1 MIDDQNSKNSSTF
14 SLFSKKELEH
24 QTYINEVNLL
34 VEKYN
39 ILENENQLIGST
51 DKNFLYLIDYIN
63 SLNKNN
69 QSIPQDITTL
79 FLENIFLKEQINDF
93 LEKNLNNITKNSSID
108 FFKEITL
115 ILFILSIGTKEKIL
129 DIDFNYNYNA
139 ISNLFRFYE
148 NHLKDLH
155 KNNSTLFVLT
165 FNSYTILLKTFIQI
179 CKINSIDLQKTKNI
193 HNILEL
199 ITETINKVKF
209 SILLEKVFL
218 EKLTSIQGKYLFY
231 FSHLED
237 FDINTNNLD
246 NSIEKYFLSFEKQ
259 IAGYTIYNANIQ
271 ENDNSNFN
279 EFLILKNYSSILILK
294 LIEKL
299 KEKLKV
305 DEYFNTDN
313 FQRILRLY
321 YKTFYNGFN
330 KLEIPS
336 SIEIFEKNLL
346 NSFLYDYNIN
356 LNFNKKV
363 DHHTI
368 IEDFIIL
375 EKDFDSSNLET
386 IYNILKFS
394 PDIKDFKYYAI
405 ADILVDTNQIAND
418 YQEFYKLMIFNLIIN
433 KTQNSNKKIEIEIL
447 DRIFYYITNIEVK
460 YQFISIFTKL
470 YLDLS
475 YFYSFKM
482 IYLNKSKKLFY
493 LYLNIKKEHCIIDNY
508 LNIENSIISNIK
520 IHEPNFDQNKL
531 VKEFLI
537 AKSLELHSN
546 VYNKQNNDIE
556 IKKIIS
562 GFISDDNDEIDY

>member
-356 LNFNKKV
+356 FNFNKKV

-460 YQFISIFTKL
+460 YQFISIYTKL